1 MASTPSPTVAVKTS
15 AGSSAAPRPPGEPGT
30 VWCPLSPAIPGQT
43 APSQAPGLDLP
54 PAPFP
59 RYLGRPKA
67 EQTVLVRPPFLRPE
81 VSDGQIT
88 VKIMDNGIQTE
99 LKRTKVRKVGIS
111 APCVGALHG
120 AQGCKPASV
129 SKEPSEPCHVPHLP
143 PCRLVLCPH
152 GTETMSLPCGSDH
165 MRLCTLHCP
174 SPSCP
179 SPSQHPLEVLP
190 PQHFPARTAFKHS
203 VCWMAQEAARAP
215 LMPLPIPCLPRGGLR
230 LWHPS
235 DPPSA
240 LCLCSPK
247 EAWR

>member
-1 MASTPSPTVAVKTS
+1 MSLAQGGGAPPALQCPGSLAAS
-15 AGSSAAPRPPGEPGT
+15 R
-30 VWCPLSPAIPGQT
+30 
-43 APSQAPGLDLP
+43 APGLDLP
-54 PAPFP
+54 PAPLP

-111 APCVGALHG
+111 APCVGAFHG

-129 SKEPSEPCHVPHLP
+129 SKEPSEPCHVPRPP

-152 GTETMSLPCGSDH
+152 GTETTSLPCGSDH

-179 SPSQHPLEVLP
+179 SPSQHPSEVPL
-190 PQHFPARTAFKHS
+190 PQHFPAPKAHAAFKRS
-203 VCWMAQEAARAP
+203 VCWMAREAARAP
-215 LMPLPIPCLPRGGLR
+215 LMPLPAPCLPRGELR
-230 LWHPS
+230 PWHSS